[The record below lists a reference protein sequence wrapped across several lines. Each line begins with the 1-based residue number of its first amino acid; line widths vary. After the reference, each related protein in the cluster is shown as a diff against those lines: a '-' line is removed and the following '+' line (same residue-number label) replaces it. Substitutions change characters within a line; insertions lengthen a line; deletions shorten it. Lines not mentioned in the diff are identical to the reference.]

1 MAPSINISEATFER
15 LQRHAIPLVDSF
27 DTLIN
32 RLLDT
37 VEAGVPNHRPTDQ
50 RRHDGAR
57 RFSPTKPP
65 QLTHTKVVSATFDG
79 KALRPANWNRL
90 LDAAVVHGAKNKAD
104 FSNLRRLVPVN
115 IVKGKKEDEGYH
127 YLPSVDISVQG
138 QDANAAWRY
147 AVLVAQAFG
156 CAIEVSFIWRNKD
169 GAEYPGQAG
178 MMVFQPQ

>member
-15 LQRHAIPLVDSF
+15 LQRHAVPLIDSF

-37 VEAGVPNHRPTDQ
+37 AEAGLPNRGPTSHRNP
-50 RRHDGAR
+50 DGAR

-65 QLTHTKVVSATFDG
+65 QLTHTKVVSATFNG
-79 KALRPANWNRL
+79 KILRPANWNRL
-90 LDAAVVHGAKNKAD
+90 LDAAVVHATKSKTD
-104 FSNLRRLVPVN
+104 FSSLRRLVPVN
-115 IVKGKKEDEGYH
+115 VVKGKKEDEGYH
-127 YLPSVDISVQG
+127 YLALVDISVQG

-156 CAIEVSFIWRNKD
+156 CAIEVSFVWRNKD

-178 MMVFQPQ
+178 MMVFEPQ